1 MTGGDGAAR
10 RPPPLVF
17 LLHGDDEF
25 EIHRQL
31 TEWKAKVLDPNVGGL
46 NIVDLDG
53 GVVPV
58 TELLHYSNTPPFL
71 GERRLVVVEGIA
83 SRLERGVARRSA
95 PGQAVGEGGES
106 METPKTLLEELKAR
120 LAQLPETTRLV
131 FWERT
136 RLGARHPLRKLVSGL
151 ERGKVVDML
160 RPRGDRAFALWVQ
173 ERVQEK
179 GGAIDNRAAMRLVE
193 LVGGDKQQLD
203 QELEKLLNYV
213 DQGAPITRQDVEDV
227 ASRTREE
234 SIFNLVDAVGQGFVE
249 EAIRCVRDLLD
260 EGQSP
265 FYLHYMLTRQ
275 IRLILQTKELLAQ
288 RAPVSEIQSRLR
300 LREFVAKKC
309 VSQSKNFSFAR
320 LERAY
325 QMLVEVDVALKTS
338 RVNQETAL
346 YLLTNH
352 LVQLAMGRS
361 RDGSSLGEDR
371 VGRLAGR
378 S

>member
-1 MTGGDGAAR
+1 MTESDGAAR

-25 EIHRQL
+25 EIRRQL
-31 TEWKAKVLDPNVGGL
+31 TEWKGKVLDPNVGGL
-46 NIVDLDG
+46 NIVELDG
-53 GVVPV
+53 GTVPV
-58 TELLHYSNTPPFL
+58 AELLHYSSTPPFL
-71 GERRLVVVEGIA
+71 GERRLVVAEGIA
-83 SRLERGVARRSA
+83 SRLERGGARRSSS
-95 PGQAVGEGGES
+95 GQAAGQS
-106 METPKTLLEELKAR
+106 DKSAETPKNLLGELKER
-120 LAQLPETTRLV
+120 LTQLPETTRLV
-131 FWERT
+131 FWERA
-136 RLGARHPLRKLVSGL
+136 RLEARHPLRKLVSEL

-160 RPRGDRAFALWVQ
+160 RPRGERAFALWVQ

-203 QELEKLLNYV
+203 EELEKLLNYI
-213 DQGAPITRQDVEDV
+213 DQGAPITQQDVEDV

-275 IRLILQTKELLAQ
+275 IRLILQTKALRAQ
-288 RAPVSEIQSRLR
+288 RASLSEIQSRLR

-309 VSQSKNFSFAR
+309 VSQSQNFSFAR

-325 QMLVEVDVALKTS
+325 QMLVEMDVALKTS

-346 YLLTNH
+346 YLLTND

-361 RDGSSLGEDR
+361 GDGRPTEEDR
-371 VGRLAGR
+371 MGHLAGR
-378 S
+378 V